1 MGDLSKKPTH
11 LADIEMQKVK
21 DCILGAD
28 GELADGVGEDVLL
41 FALPD
46 LVGEVQVAPLP
57 RPAKI

>member
-1 MGDLSKKPTH
+1 MTH

-21 DCILGAD
+21 DRVLWAD

-57 RPAKI
+57 GPAKI